1 MRENL
6 SKILTVVTTLLLS
19 ISIYGQTESSNGI
32 DSTQLAWNLVIAL
45 IVIVFTAASA
55 ALPVAAARQWQSS
68 WSVAAKI
75 PLFLLAVWISII
87 IFSKFQSADSHR
99 LWPFELFAW
108 AMFNMVYMVTVMTI
122 KRIIQ
127 KGDENASQSE

>member
-1 MRENL
+1 MLENL

-19 ISIYGQTESSNGI
+19 ISIYGQTESSSGM
-32 DSTQLAWNLVIAL
+32 DSTQVAWNLVIAL

-55 ALPVAAARQWQSS
+55 ALPVAAVRQWQGA
-68 WSVAAKI
+68 WSVAAKL
-75 PLFLLAVWISII
+75 PLVIIAVWMSVIV
-87 IFSKFQSADSHR
+87 FSKLQSTDSHR

-122 KRIIQ
+122 KRIIE
-127 KGDENASQSE
+127 KGEEKTQQNE

>member
-1 MRENL
+1 MLENL

-19 ISIYGQTESSNGI
+19 ISIYGQTESSSGI

-75 PLFLLAVWISII
+75 PLVLLAEMAIPVPDPHTNIPISL
-87 IFSKFQSADSHR
+87 FF
-99 LWPFELFAW
+99 FETLLDTFFA
-108 AMFNMVYMVTVMTI
+108 
-122 KRIIQ
+122 
-127 KGDENASQSE
+127 